1 MSFHVF
7 SVFNAKLVGS
17 TVLNTCGR
25 DTRYARRDGSRHIWK
40 VKARSQGSIA
50 KMKAGP
56 MGVRVKAARSQ
67 GSIAKVK
74 AWGCAS
80 ESRQVPREHCE
91 LQTFNWIAWFVIIWF
106 LNKLWILWRLTTPLK
121 VHKKTFVTIININK
135 KEVDFL
141 IQYFTTLMTSFG
153 LCKSSTLVI

>member
-1 MSFHVF
+1 M
-7 SVFNAKLVGS
+7 
-17 TVLNTCGR
+17 LNTCGR

-74 AWGCAS
+74 AGPGPMGAFQKWKQA
-80 ESRQVPREHCE
+80 QVPWEHCE
-91 LQTFNWIAWFVIIWF
+91 LQTFNWIAWFFIIWF
-106 LNKLWILWRLTTPLK
+106 LNKLWILWRLKTPLK
-121 VHKKTFVTIININK
+121 VNKKTFVTITNINIK
-135 KEVDFL
+135 RLTFL
-141 IQYFTTLMTSFG
+141 TQYFTTLMTSFG
-153 LCKSSTLVI
+153 LCKSCTLVIEQFRT